1 MYANAIDLCCLH
13 LSYST
18 YMGTPLS
25 GFPIRQ
31 TLVRGVLLLRVPCY
45 NWGKHQVGI
54 EGMAVRLRV
63 KEVAKEKGISMGKL
77 HRQADVS
84 YKTIKRIY
92 SDPFYATTT
101 ITLGK
106 LAKVLGVPP
115 GELIEEVPN
124 EGISSPD
131 SEEEK

>member
-1 MYANAIDLCCLH
+1 
-13 LSYST
+13 
-18 YMGTPLS
+18 
-25 GFPIRQ
+25 
-31 TLVRGVLLLRVPCY
+31 
-45 NWGKHQVGI
+45 
-54 EGMAVRLRV
+54 MAVRLRV
-63 KEVAKEKGISMGKL
+63 KEVAREKGISMGKL

-115 GELIEEVPN
+115 GDLIEEVPD
-124 EGISSPD
+124 EREQADAGLLSMHRRLQRDVISAKLTRSF
-131 SEEEK
+131 

>member
-1 MYANAIDLCCLH
+1 
-13 LSYST
+13 
-18 YMGTPLS
+18 MGTPIGRATIVAL
-25 GFPIRQ
+25 P
-31 TLVRGVLLLRVPCY
+31 VWVVLLWEVACY
-45 NWGKHQVGI
+45 NLVKLWVRKRD
-54 EGMAVRLRV
+54 MAVRLRV

-77 HRQADVS
+77 HRSADVS

-115 GELIEEVPN
+115 GDLIEEVSDV
-124 EGISSPD
+124 EGDATTSL
-131 SEEEK
+131 

>member
-1 MYANAIDLCCLH
+1 
-13 LSYST
+13 
-18 YMGTPLS
+18 MGTPLDRPPV
-25 GFPIRQ
+25 GQALI
-31 TLVRGVLLLRVPCY
+31 RGVLLLRVSCY
-45 NWGKHQVGI
+45 NWSKHQVRMRS
-54 EGMAVRLRV
+54 MAVRLRV
-63 KEVAKEKGISMGKL
+63 KEVAKEKGMSMGKL

-115 GELIEEVPN
+115 GELIEEVAD
-124 EGISSPD
+124 EEFSLPD
-131 SEEEK
+131 SEDDE

>member
-1 MYANAIDLCCLH
+1 MSTIISRAPIIALPIWGVILLG
-13 LSYST
+13 LS
-18 YMGTPLS
+18 
-25 GFPIRQ
+25 
-31 TLVRGVLLLRVPCY
+31 CY
-45 NWGKHQVGI
+45 NLVKQQVRRQD
-54 EGMAVRLRV
+54 MAVRLRV
-63 KEVAKEKGISMGKL
+63 KEVAREKGISMGKL

-115 GELIEEVPN
+115 GELIEEVPDN
-124 EGISSPD
+124 VQ
-131 SEEEK
+131 EEEQKA

>member
-1 MYANAIDLCCLH
+1 MGIPI
-13 LSYST
+13 SST
-18 YMGTPLS
+18 SIIVPL
-25 GFPIRQ
+25 
-31 TLVRGVLLLRVPCY
+31 TWGVLLRRVPCY
-45 NWGKHQVGI
+45 NLAKEQVRRQ
-54 EGMAVRLRV
+54 EMAVRLRV
-63 KEVAKEKGISMGKL
+63 KEVAREKGISMGKL

-115 GELIEEVPN
+115 GDLIEEVPDDR
-124 EGISSPD
+124 EERAPRD
-131 SEEEK
+131 SGGGREERLL

>member
-1 MYANAIDLCCLH
+1 
-13 LSYST
+13 
-18 YMGTPLS
+18 MGTPLGRS
-25 GFPIRQ
+25 FIGWA
-31 TLVRGVLLLRVPCY
+31 LVWGVLLLRVPCY
-45 NWGKHQVGI
+45 NLCKHQVRI
-54 EGMAVRLRV
+54 ESMPVRLRV

-115 GELIEEVPN
+115 GTLIEEA
-124 EGISSPD
+124 PD
-131 SEEEK
+131 IEEEMKE

>member
-1 MYANAIDLCCLH
+1 MEGLLFGG
-13 LSYST
+13 YSWGEYLAT
-18 YMGTPLS
+18 IAS
-25 GFPIRQ
+25 N
-31 TLVRGVLLLRVPCY
+31 
-45 NWGKHQVGI
+45 NWWDEKKH
-54 EGMAVRLRV
+54 MAVRLRV

-101 ITLGK
+101 VTLGK

-115 GELIEEVPN
+115 GELIEEVP
-124 EGISSPD
+124 D
-131 SEEEK
+131 DMEEKMKGT

>member
-1 MYANAIDLCCLH
+1 MGIPI
-13 LSYST
+13 SST
-18 YMGTPLS
+18 SIIVPL
-25 GFPIRQ
+25 IW
-31 TLVRGVLLLRVPCY
+31 GVLLRGVSCY
-45 NWGKHQVGI
+45 NLAKEQVRRQ
-54 EGMAVRLRV
+54 EMAVRLRV
-63 KEVAKEKGISMGKL
+63 KEVAREKGISMGKL

-115 GELIEEVPN
+115 GDLIEEVPD
-124 EGISSPD
+124 ERELD
-131 SEEEK
+131 DKRR

>member
-1 MYANAIDLCCLH
+1 
-13 LSYST
+13 
-18 YMGTPLS
+18 
-25 GFPIRQ
+25 
-31 TLVRGVLLLRVPCY
+31 
-45 NWGKHQVGI
+45 
-54 EGMAVRLRV
+54 
-63 KEVAKEKGISMGKL
+63 MGKL

-115 GELIEEVPN
+115 GDLIEEVPDER
-124 EGISSPD
+124 EGGGSRGLSASGD
-131 SEEEK
+131 

>member
-1 MYANAIDLCCLH
+1 
-13 LSYST
+13 
-18 YMGTPLS
+18 MGTLTGRTTIIALPAW
-25 GFPIRQ
+25 
-31 TLVRGVLLLRVPCY
+31 VVLLWEVACY
-45 NWGKHQVGI
+45 NLVKQRVR
-54 EGMAVRLRV
+54 ERDMAVRLRV

-77 HRQADVS
+77 HRSADVS

-115 GELIEEVPN
+115 GDLIEEVSEDGKI
-124 EGISSPD
+124 EG
-131 SEEEK
+131 

>member
-1 MYANAIDLCCLH
+1 MATLISKTLIIAPPMWRVILRG
-13 LSYST
+13 LS
-18 YMGTPLS
+18 
-25 GFPIRQ
+25 
-31 TLVRGVLLLRVPCY
+31 CY
-45 NWGKHQVGI
+45 NLVKQQVRRQD
-54 EGMAVRLRV
+54 MAVRLRV
-63 KEVAKEKGISMGKL
+63 KEVAREKGISMGKL

-115 GELIEEVPN
+115 GELIEEVPDDIQESN
-124 EGISSPD
+124 
-131 SEEEK
+131 K

>member
-1 MYANAIDLCCLH
+1 MESSAWE
-13 LSYST
+13 ST
-18 YMGTPLS
+18 LIQS
-25 GFPIRQ
+25 RQIRDEM
-31 TLVRGVLLLRVPCY
+31 TV
-45 NWGKHQVGI
+45 
-54 EGMAVRLRV
+54 MAVRLRV

-115 GELIEEVPN
+115 GELIEEA
-124 EGISSPD
+124 PD
-131 SEEEK
+131 QGEERPVEQ

>member
-1 MYANAIDLCCLH
+1 MATTIV
-13 LSYST
+13 
-18 YMGTPLS
+18 GT
-25 GFPIRQ
+25 
-31 TLVRGVLLLRVPCY
+31 TLLQSP
-45 NWGKHQVGI
+45 QI
-54 EGMAVRLRV
+54 EDEIHDMAVRLKV

-101 ITLGK
+101 VTLGK

-115 GELIEEVPN
+115 GELIEEVPDEQALLYN
-124 EGISSPD
+124 LQ
-131 SEEEK
+131 EEE

>member
-1 MYANAIDLCCLH
+1 
-13 LSYST
+13 
-18 YMGTPLS
+18 MGTHIGGITIVALP
-25 GFPIRQ
+25 
-31 TLVRGVLLLRVPCY
+31 TWVVLLWEVACY
-45 NWGKHQVGI
+45 NLVKQWVRKRD
-54 EGMAVRLRV
+54 MAVRLRV

-77 HRQADVS
+77 HRSADVS

-115 GELIEEVPN
+115 GDLIEEVSDDVE
-124 EGISSPD
+124 EGLKSD
-131 SEEEK
+131 

>member
-1 MYANAIDLCCLH
+1 MW
-13 LSYST
+13 
-18 YMGTPLS
+18 
-25 GFPIRQ
+25 
-31 TLVRGVLLLRVPCY
+31 GVLQRGDPCY
-45 NWGKHQVGI
+45 NLDKQQMRRRD
-54 EGMAVRLRV
+54 MAVRLRV

-115 GELIEEVPN
+115 GELIEEVPDN
-124 EGISSPD
+124 IQESN
-131 SEEEK
+131 K

>member
-1 MYANAIDLCCLH
+1 
-13 LSYST
+13 
-18 YMGTPLS
+18 MGTYIGRTTIVAL
-25 GFPIRQ
+25 
-31 TLVRGVLLLRVPCY
+31 LVWVVLLWEVACY
-45 NWGKHQVGI
+45 NLVKLWVRKRD
-54 EGMAVRLRV
+54 MAVRLRV
-63 KEVAKEKGISMGKL
+63 REVAKEKGFSMGRL

-115 GELIEEVPN
+115 GDLIEEA
-124 EGISSPD
+124 PD
-131 SEEEK
+131 DVDESGTIES

>member
-1 MYANAIDLCCLH
+1 METTVER
-13 LSYST
+13 ST
-18 YMGTPLS
+18 LLQS
-25 GFPIRQ
+25 SQ
-31 TLVRGVLLLRVPCY
+31 TIGEI
-45 NWGKHQVGI
+45 QD
-54 EGMAVRLRV
+54 MSVRLRV

-77 HRQADVS
+77 HRQADIS

-115 GELIEEVPN
+115 GELIEEVSD
-124 EGISSPD
+124 ETETRD
-131 SEEEK
+131 

>member
-1 MYANAIDLCCLH
+1 
-13 LSYST
+13 
-18 YMGTPLS
+18 MGTPISRTTIIAL
-25 GFPIRQ
+25 P
-31 TLVRGVLLLRVPCY
+31 TWVVLLWEVACY
-45 NWGKHQVGI
+45 NLVKQWVRKRD
-54 EGMAVRLRV
+54 MSVRLRV

-115 GELIEEVPN
+115 GNLIEEV
-124 EGISSPD
+124 SD
-131 SEEEK
+131 DAEEDGTIES